1 MSDTR
6 RVLLIVNPAADSGR
20 LAGRVDEIG
29 RVFLNRF
36 RHVIVCPTEGRGHA
50 RRLAAR
56 GRDFDL
62 VAAVG
67 GDGTVHETAL
77 GLADHDIRIPLAV
90 IPLGTGNDFGR
101 MLGMVRRVEKA
112 VGQIADGTPVDI
124 DTGTVTWS
132 EEGSRRTRGF
142 VNAVGIGLTA
152 MTAYRAPNYKRW
164 PLNLGYSAAALDAL
178 VRWRSVW
185 TIVHDL
191 SPAEAEVVAAGE
203 RILFDGPLLFAT
215 IGNARDSGG
224 GYSLTPEARL
234 ADGHLDA
241 CLVRHMSIVRAVALM
256 PAARRG
262 THIRRKAVTYGK
274 VVHVRLESDGV
285 LPIHTDG
292 EVITTAARD
301 IEVLIRRRSL
311 RVIVAAAGMK
321 NL

>member
-29 RVFLNRF
+29 RAFLNRF
-36 RHVIVCPTEGRGHA
+36 QHVITCPTEGRGHA

-56 GRDFDL
+56 AREFDL

-77 GLADHDIRIPLAV
+77 GLADHDVRTPLAV
-90 IPLGTGNDFGR
+90 IPLGTGNDFAR
-101 MLGMVRRVEKA
+101 MLGMVRRLEEA
-112 VGQIADGTPVDI
+112 VDQIVTGTPVDI
-124 DTGTVTWS
+124 DTGMVTWS
-132 EEGSRRTRGF
+132 EEGSRRIRGF

-152 MTAYRAPNYKRW
+152 MTAHGAPKYKRW
-164 PLNLGYSAAALDAL
+164 PLNLGYTAAALDAL
-178 VRWRSVW
+178 VRWRPVC
-185 TIVHDL
+185 TVVHDL
-191 SPAEAEVVAAGE
+191 SPVETEVVAAGD
-203 RILFDGPLLFAT
+203 RILFDGLLLFAT
-215 IGNARDSGG
+215 VGNARDSGG

-234 ADGHLDA
+234 ADGRLDV
-241 CLVRHMSIVRAVALM
+241 CLVRHMSHLRAVALM
-256 PAARRG
+256 PSARRG
-262 THIRRKAVTYGK
+262 THIRRDAVTYRK
-274 VVHVRLESDGV
+274 VAHIRLESDGA

-292 EVITTAARD
+292 EVVSTIARD

-311 RVIVAAAGMK
+311 RVIVAEAGLK